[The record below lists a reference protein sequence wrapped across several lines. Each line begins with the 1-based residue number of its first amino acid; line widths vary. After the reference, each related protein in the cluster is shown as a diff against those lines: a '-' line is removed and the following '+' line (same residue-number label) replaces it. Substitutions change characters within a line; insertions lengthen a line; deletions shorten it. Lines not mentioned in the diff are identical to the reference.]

1 MDYIM
6 KLNYL
11 DMKKKFNLKYAINPL
26 KSDCIIEL
34 FESETPFLLFDH
46 PNECMMYHYDQE
58 NSRISKRKEKIS
70 EDISKIENIN
80 IFKKII
86 FIFSIYKQKI
96 KLYKEYQNEIDKHSL
111 NINRLFDLSVF
122 HINKNTIFNVENPD
136 LKKGDT
142 LYLISLNKDKF
153 EMNYLEIFNIKYY
166 CFDNNNFKINIYAI
180 DNKTKRE
187 YLILSNEK
195 GELTNRLFENYI
207 FKNKRDA
214 KKFLM
219 SK

>member
-1 MDYIM
+1 MI
-6 KLNYL
+6 
-11 DMKKKFNLKYAINPL
+11 
-26 KSDCIIEL
+26 
-34 FESETPFLLFDH
+34 
-46 PNECMMYHYDQE
+46 
-58 NSRISKRKEKIS
+58 
-70 EDISKIENIN
+70 
-80 IFKKII
+80 
-86 FIFSIYKQKI
+86 
-96 KLYKEYQNEIDKHSL
+96 
-111 NINRLFDLSVF
+111 SVF